1 MTGGAYAPYATCM
14 ATQLARSR
22 SLTVCID
29 EQVAIVITASVC
41 IAAAV
46 LVLLV
51 ASDVLVHC
59 PRDIAYMSQSAP
71 FSVGGS
77 SN

>member
-1 MTGGAYAPYATCM
+1 M
-14 ATQLARSR
+14 ATPRARSR
-22 SLTVCID
+22 SLIARID
-29 EQVAIVITASVC
+29 EQVAIVMTASDC

-51 ASDVLVHC
+51 ASDVRVHC

-71 FSVGGS
+71 FSVGDLAPGS
-77 SN
+77 LMCFI